1 MISWEDYNKLII
13 EKDVKVY
20 DYHKRISYYRLN
32 QLNNELN
39 IEQKGGGD
47 NINYKI
53 KNIESHNLEKVIV
66 YLIHKNYEKVKLLLT

>member
-1 MISWEDYNKLII
+1 MISWEDYNKLIL

-32 QLNNELN
+32 QLNS
-39 IEQKGGGD
+39 EQKGGGV
-47 NINYKI
+47 NINHNI

-66 YLIHKNYEKVKLLLT
+66 YLINKNYEKVKLLLN

>member
-39 IEQKGGGD
+39 D
-47 NINYKI
+47 HYR
-53 KNIESHNLEKVIV
+53 
-66 YLIHKNYEKVKLLLT
+66 YAKLL